1 MSKHRSPRRRHAG
14 RQHVPRRRV
23 VAVAGSALLLSG
35 AAVVTAPASSAAG
48 PAADITWSQFIDRD
62 FSSARIV
69 VAGPDGRGLREVSS
83 PASGVVDLDPAWSPD
98 RRTIA
103 FERDLPDRSELVTV
117 GADGSDEH
125 VVDVGCSAPCD
136 FVLTPTWSPDGSR
149 LVFTLVY
156 GPYDDQSGDATS
168 AVLWSAQTDGSDL
181 QRLSPPGIDP
191 RYEDYRARY
200 SSDGSY
206 LVFLRVDNAT
216 RESAVFRME
225 ADGSGV
231 RQLTPWDLRAD
242 TQDLSQATSGPTKD
256 LVVFESY
263 GHGGPPPGAVEDIM
277 TVPATCPTVSE
288 CTEQIRNVTRN
299 GDGPKGS
306 NNPVWSADGSRVA
319 FSEYVHPAKANA
331 VRFADVL
338 TMDPDGG
345 ARRRVSH
352 SPTWDF
358 RPDW

>member
-1 MSKHRSPRRRHAG
+1 MHQDTSRP
-14 RQHVPRRRV
+14 HVPRRV

-48 PAADITWSQFIDRD
+48 PAGDITWSQVVDRE

-69 VAGPDGRGLREVSS
+69 VAGPDGHGLREVSS
-83 PASGVVDLDPAWSPD
+83 PASGVVDLDPSWSPD
-98 RRTIA
+98 RTTIA

-117 GADGSDEH
+117 GADGSDEQ

-156 GPYDDQSGDATS
+156 GPYDQAGDSATS
-168 AVLWSAQTDGSDL
+168 AVLWSARTDGSDL
-181 QRLSPPGIDP
+181 QRLSPPGIDGH
-191 RYEDYRARY
+191 YEDYRARY
-200 SSDGSY
+200 SPDGSY
-206 LVFLRVDNAT
+206 LVFLRIDNAA
-216 RESAVFRME
+216 RQSAVFRMD
-225 ADGSGV
+225 ADGTGV

-263 GHGGPPPGAVEDIM
+263 GFGGPPPGRVEDIM
-277 TVPATCPTVSE
+277 TVPATCATVSE
-288 CTEQIRNVTRN
+288 CTDQIRDLTRN
-299 GDGPKGS
+299 GDGPKDS
-306 NNPVWSADGSRVA
+306 NNPVWAPDGSRIA
-319 FSEYVHPAKANA
+319 FSEYVHPATAKA
-331 VRFADVL
+331 VRLADVL
-338 TMDPDGG
+338 TMDPDGSG
-345 ARRRVSH
+345 RRRVSH
-352 SPTWDF
+352 SPAWDF